1 MENKIYDNSGVLF
14 TNDKKVKDT
23 HPDLNGK
30 ITINGREFYLSAWK
44 KQSKDGKGFLS
55 LSIKPVDEVQQKP
68 EIPTKSVLDDFLN
81 DF

>member
-1 MENKIYDNSGVLF
+1 MEKRDNSGALF
-14 TNDKKVKDT
+14 TNDKKTKDT

-44 KQSKDGKGFLS
+44 KQTNQGKGYLS
-55 LSIKPVDEVQQKP
+55 LSIKPAEEQQAKQSND
-68 EIPTKSVLDDFLN
+68 ISDFLN

>member
-1 MENKIYDNSGVLF
+1 MENKIYDNSGALF
-14 TNDKKVKDT
+14 TNDKKLKDT

-30 ITINGREFYLSAWK
+30 ITINGREFFLSAWK
-44 KQSKDGKGFLS
+44 KTSKDGKGFLS
-55 LSIKPVDEVQQKP
+55 LSIKPADEQPQKI

>member
-1 MENKIYDNSGVLF
+1 MENKFDNSGALF
-14 TNDKKVKDT
+14 TNEKKIKDT

-44 KQSKDGKGFLS
+44 KQSKEGKPFLS
-55 LSIKPVDEVQQKP
+55 LSIKPVDEVKQTTQV
-68 EIPTKSVLDDFLN
+68 PTPSVLDDFLN

>member
-1 MENKIYDNSGVLF
+1 
-14 TNDKKVKDT
+14 
-23 HPDLNGK
+23 
-30 ITINGREFYLSAWK
+30 LSAWK
-44 KQSKDGKGFLS
+44 KQSKEGKGFLS